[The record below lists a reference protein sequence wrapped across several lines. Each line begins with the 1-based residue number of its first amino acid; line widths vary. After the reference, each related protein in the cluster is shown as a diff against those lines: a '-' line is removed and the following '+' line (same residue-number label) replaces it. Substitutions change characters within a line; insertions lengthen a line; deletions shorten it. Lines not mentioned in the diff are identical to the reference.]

1 MSESGRFGPKE
12 VAKVDPFPEI
22 DSALLNSADIDEYA
36 SKLDPPLFFPYQK
49 TEGLKPAT
57 YEIKFEGD
65 IYWWPDEKSFLDRW
79 DPSYEEHAFET
90 KLCHRKISNDD
101 HFDIPANSIVFVSPK
116 TYFRV
121 PPFLALRFNLHIK
134 LVHRGLLLGTG
145 PLVDPGFAG
154 QLLIPVHNLTS
165 HPVVIK
171 ANQGFIWV
179 EITKLS
185 KLRQGKTVKEF
196 DSNKNA
202 RSAKDYFQS
211 ANSLN
216 PIVSTLHVTT
226 EKLKNLVRWTRTF
239 TAIGAVV
246 FIMSLVS
253 VLWGGWS
260 LIRDTHSSVAE
271 ARREGEQSIEAVRKE
286 NAEIKLK
293 LNTLQAEL
301 DLLKQKSVTKT
312 AGSAN
317 FDNQKP
323 R

>member
-1 MSESGRFGPKE
+1 MSEPKLFDPEE
-12 VAKVDPFPEI
+12 VAKVDPLPEI
-22 DSALLNSADIDEYA
+22 DSALLNSADIDDYA
-36 SKLDPPLFFPYQK
+36 TKLEPPLFFPYQK
-49 TEGLKPAT
+49 SKGLKPAT

-65 IYWWPDEKSFLDRW
+65 IYWWPDEKSLLDRW
-79 DPSYEEHAFET
+79 NPAYDEDAFET
-90 KLCHRKISNDD
+90 KLCHKKISNDD
-101 HFDIPANSIVFVSPK
+101 HFEIPANSIVFVSPK

-154 QLLIPVHNLTS
+154 HLLIPVHNLTS
-165 HPVVIK
+165 HPVVVK
-171 ANQGFIWV
+171 ADQGFIWV
-179 EITKLS
+179 EVTKLS
-185 KLRQGKTVKEF
+185 KVRDGKKIKEF
-196 DSNKNA
+196 DSKKNA

-246 FIMSLVS
+246 FIMSLAS

-271 ARREGEQSIEAVRKE
+271 ARKEGEQSIEVVRKE
-286 NAEIKLK
+286 NAEIKEK
-293 LNTLQAEL
+293 LTMLQTEL
-301 DLLKQKSVTKT
+301 DIFKQRVQESRQFGRSDAKKS
-312 AGSAN
+312 
-317 FDNQKP
+317 Q
-323 R
+323 